1 MAAVVLKRSRGI
13 CVSVGIAGLYLSD
26 NMFPA
31 VPYELLKVCGLSV
44 Q

>member
-1 MAAVVLKRSRGI
+1 MAAVVLKRSSGT
-13 CVSVGIAGLYLSD
+13 CVSVGIAGLYFND
-26 NMFPA
+26 KMFPA